1 MDIAS
6 LLTVLRSQSGYAWLV
21 RQADSGGPLPAALHL
36 PRSARSALAAGLALD
51 LRRVVLLLVARSD
64 RLQVLADEL
73 PNWAPEL
80 PVALFPSPVPLF
92 YDPAP
97 WGPRTISDRAAV
109 LARLA
114 KSKQGPGPSAPLLV
128 LAAAHAAMTRTLAAA
143 TFLEYSRH
151 LQVGGLLRPGDA
163 PRFLIDSGYAPMTT
177 VVAPGQFA
185 RRGGILDVWSPSEES
200 PVRIEFVGNQMESI
214 RTFRPSTQMT
224 EAEITGVDLTPARE
238 GLPAL
243 AKPPWTGLLPT
254 PDDGE
259 TPSTASLEFL
269 LPTMSPET
277 RGIFDYLPEGS
288 LVLYDDRTSFEEAVG
303 ELEEQAVALRK
314 ERVAEKAL
322 RRDFPLPYLPWE
334 ELRDSA
340 SDFSAVDLGYLTGA
354 EESPLLGDRFSPG
367 PRFSGQ
373 LRRLI
378 EHLGKNA
385 SSHESSVVVSRQA
398 PRLAEIWSETG
409 SSRPVLDR
417 LPADLG
423 QGDIH
428 FLHGALSEG
437 WELRLDDG
445 ARLHL
450 LTDAEVFGWGRP
462 QPRVRPG
469 RAAAAPETAYADLE
483 PGDWVVH
490 EDYGVGRFRDLV
502 ERTLDGLKREYLL
515 IEYADGGQ
523 VYVPIH
529 HADRISKYIGIEGA
543 PVAPARLGT
552 QEWERAK
559 GQARE
564 AAEEVA
570 RDLLDLYA
578 RRMAAVGHAFSPDTS
593 WQGELEASFPYT
605 ETEDQLQ
612 AIAAVREDM
621 ERSRPMDRLIC
632 GDVGYGKTEV
642 ALRAAFKAVQDSK
655 QVAIL
660 VPTTVLAQQHF
671 NTFRQRLAP
680 FPVQVEMLSRFRT
693 RAEASDILKR
703 LEEGTIDIIVG
714 THRLLQRDVQF
725 RDLGLLIID
734 EEQRFGVTHKEHL
747 KRMRTEVDVLTMTAT
762 PIPRTLYMALTG
774 ARDISTINTPPDE
787 RLPVATHIG
796 PYDPSLVRQAIL
808 RELDRGGQ
816 VFFVHN
822 RVQTIPAVE
831 HRLERLV
838 PEARLSVANGQ
849 MPEHDLARVMEE
861 FSNGEVDIL
870 LTTSIIESG
879 LDFPNANTLIVDR
892 TDWFGLAQLYQL
904 RGRVGRGTARAY
916 AYFFR
921 PPGSRMGDEALR
933 RLEIL
938 AENTQLGA
946 GFNIAMQDLELRGAG
961 EVLGTRQHGHIAA
974 IGFHL
979 YTRLLATAVRRLRA
993 EYRTEEKLKLPA
1005 AMLEDPLAVDVDLPL
1020 ACAIPEDYVP
1030 DRNLRLQL
1038 YRRMARLR
1046 SEKEIGALERELAN
1060 RFGSPPPEARNLLY
1074 QIRVK
1079 VLAAGA
1085 GFSAVGV
1092 ENGQILLQHPDPE
1105 ERFGSTDLG
1114 PDVRRS
1120 RRGLWLGRI
1129 TDRGWQDRL
1138 VEFLREQSL
1147 AS

>member
-1 MDIAS
+1 MDLSS
-6 LLTVLRSQSGYAWLV
+6 LLAVLRRQSDYSWLV
-21 RQADSGGPLPAALHL
+21 KQAEAGGPLPAALRL

-51 LRRVVLLLVARSD
+51 LQRVVVLLVARQD

-73 PNWAPEL
+73 PAWASDL
-80 PVALFPSPVPLF
+80 PVVAFPGPVPLF
-92 YDPAP
+92 YDNSP
-97 WGPRTISDRAAV
+97 WGPRTVTERAGV
-109 LARLA
+109 LARLSRARANA
-114 KSKQGPGPSAPLLV
+114 KPGRPLLI
-128 LAAAHAAMTRTLAAA
+128 LAAAHAAMTRTLPAS
-143 TFLEYSRH
+143 TFDDHRRD
-151 LQVGGLLRPGDA
+151 LRPGQYQ
-163 PRFLIDSGYAPMTT
+163 RFDELLKYLVDVGYAPVTT
-177 VVAPGQFA
+177 VIAPGQFA
-185 RRGGILDVWSPSEES
+185 RRGGILDAWPPAEDN
-200 PVRIEFVGNQMESI
+200 PVRVEFIGNSIETIQN
-214 RTFRPSTQMT
+214 FRPSTQLT
-224 EAEITGVDLTPARE
+224 ESASSGVELMPARE
-238 GLPAL
+238 GLPGL
-243 AKPPWTGLLPT
+243 VRPPWDEWLPLEET
-254 PDDGE
+254 RG
-259 TPSTASLEFL
+259 TPSQASLEFL
-269 LPTMSPET
+269 IPTMT
-277 RGIFDYLPEGS
+277 RDAVGIFDHLPSGS
-288 LVLYDDRTSFEEAVG
+288 LVLFDDRTAFEEAVG
-303 ELEEQAVALRK
+303 ELEEQAVALRG
-314 ERVAEKAL
+314 ERLAEKSL
-322 RRDFPLPYLPWE
+322 PRDFPLPYLPWE
-334 ELRDSA
+334 ELREA
-340 SDFSAVDLGYLTGA
+340 ALDFPAMDLGYLTAADEG
-354 EESPLLGDRFSPG
+354 PVLGDRFTPS
-367 PRFSGQ
+367 PRFAGQ
-373 LRRLI
+373 LR
-378 EHLGKNA
+378 HLTEFLGQTTV
-385 SSHESSVVVSRQA
+385 SHATSIVVSRQA
-398 PRLAEIWSETG
+398 PRLAEIWAEANAPH
-409 SSRPVLDR
+409 PVLDR
-417 LPADLG
+417 LPPGLDRG
-423 QGDIH
+423 QVY

-437 WELRLDDG
+437 WDLVLDDEE
-445 ARLHL
+445 RIHL

-462 QPRVRPG
+462 QPRVRPM
-469 RAAAAPETAYADLE
+469 RATAAPETAYADLQ

-529 HADRISKYIGIEGA
+529 HADRVSRYVGVEGV
-543 PVAPARLGT
+543 PVGPARLGT

-570 RDLLDLYA
+570 RDLLELYA
-578 RRMAAVGHAFSPDTS
+578 RRMAAVGHAFAPDTA
-593 WQGELEASFPYT
+593 WQSELEASFPYT

-612 AIAAVREDM
+612 AIAAVRDDM
-621 ERSRPMDRLIC
+621 ERARPMDRLIC

-655 QVAIL
+655 QVAVL

-680 FPVQVEMLSRFRT
+680 FPVAIEMLSRFRS
-693 RAEASDILKR
+693 RAESSDILR
-703 LEEGTIDIIVG
+703 GLGEGAIDIIVG
-714 THRLLQRDVQF
+714 THRLLQRDVVF

-747 KRMRTEVDVLTMTAT
+747 KRLRTEVDVLTMTAT
-762 PIPRTLYMALTG
+762 PIPRTLYLALTG

-796 PYDPSLVRQAIL
+796 PYDPPLIRQAIL

-822 RVQTIPAVE
+822 RVQTIPAIE

-838 PEARLSVANGQ
+838 PEARLSVAHGQ
-849 MPEHDLARVMEE
+849 LPERDLARVMEE
-861 FSNGEVDIL
+861 FAAGEVVIL

-892 TDWFGLAQLYQL
+892 TDWFGLSQLYQL
-904 RGRVGRGTARAY
+904 RGRVGRGTSRAY

-921 PPGSRMGDEALR
+921 PPGSRLGDEALR

-979 YTRLLATAVRRLRA
+979 YTRLLAAAVRRLRA
-993 EYRTEEKLKLPA
+993 AIRSGESMKLPLPI
-1005 AMLEDPLAVDVDLPL
+1005 LEDPLAVDVDLPL
-1020 ACAIPEDYVP
+1020 ACAIPSEYVP
-1030 DRNLRLQL
+1030 DRDLRLQL

-1046 SEKEIGALERELAN
+1046 TEKDIRALEAELEN
-1060 RFGSPPPEARNLLY
+1060 RFGSPPLEVRNLLF
-1074 QIRVK
+1074 QLQVK
-1079 VLAAGA
+1079 ILAAA
-1085 GFSAVGV
+1085 GEFSAVVV

-1105 ERFGSTDLG
+1105 TRLGSVELG
-1114 PDVRRS
+1114 SDVRRS

-1129 TDRGWQDRL
+1129 SQPGWQARL
-1138 VEFLREQSL
+1138 VEFLRDL
-1147 AS
+1147 PRAA